1 MCTELCWRRRRRC
14 RLSKRSLGHEPSRV
28 VSVSTGKH
36 QAQWPSGTAACPRVP
51 RRACSAYGRASA
63 ARGQHRSGV
72 GRLSPLADSRRRW
85 WPAPRG
91 AVVSGN
97 QHFWVTLGVHRPVR
111 RRPGEAKRVIAAID
125 AACLLARSA
134 AHARPTLT
142 ARMLAPV
149 LACQRTPGCSSPC
162 HFERSWQRRNNLR
175 TAYSW
180 PSLFP

>member
-1 MCTELCWRRRRRC
+1 MCTERCWRRRRRC

-36 QAQWPSGTAACPRVP
+36 QAQWPSGAAACPRVP
-51 RRACSAYGRASA
+51 P
-63 ARGQHRSGV
+63 
-72 GRLSPLADSRRRW
+72 RLSGPRTAPQWGRSAVTLSRLKTAMVAR
-85 WPAPRG
+85 PRG

-111 RRPGEAKRVIAAID
+111 RRPGEAKRVLAAID

-134 AHARPTLT
+134 AHARPTLA

-175 TAYSW
+175 TAYS
-180 PSLFP
+180 